1 VTTPVQGSD
10 SSELRLLVVENS
22 EADAKLAIYGLRE
35 AGINCSYRCADSEP
49 AMRAALRAELPDL
62 ILSDFSLPKFDGMSA
77 LAVAIDEAP
86 NVPFIFLTGMVGE
99 ELAIDALKRGAIDY
113 VLKSNPMRLA
123 PAVKRA
129 LKGAKLRERNQIAE
143 QQVTR
148 LTGVLQMLSAVN
160 TALVR
165 IHDRDELLH
174 ETCRLAHKV
183 GGYAIAIVALI
194 NPLTRLARP
203 VGWAGPDYLPDP
215 AREFP
220 VADSEAQD
228 ESVMGRVIRAG
239 ETTLCDDVARCR
251 LPIDGRDELIT
262 AGCALARLSAAE
274 GRRHPCGL
282 LPLRREGTGSH
293 EPG

>member
-1 VTTPVQGSD
+1 MTTPVQSSD

-22 EADAKLAIYGLRE
+22 EADAKLAICSLRE
-35 AGINCSYRCADSEP
+35 AGIDCSYRCADSEP

-62 ILSDFSLPKFDGMSA
+62 ILSDFSLPRFDGMSA
-77 LAVAIDEAP
+77 LAVAIAEAP

-129 LKGAKLRERNQIAE
+129 LEGAKLRERNQIAE
-143 QQVTR
+143 QKVTR

-165 IHDRDELLH
+165 IHDRDELLN

-183 GGYAIAIVALI
+183 GGYTIAIVALI

-228 ESVMGRVIRAG
+228 ESLM
-239 ETTLCDDVARCR
+239 
-251 LPIDGRDELIT
+251 
-262 AGCALARLSAAE
+262 
-274 GRRHPCGL
+274 
-282 LPLRREGTGSH
+282 
-293 EPG
+293 